1 VKPRSVAAAVAL
13 PEHRMTPGF
22 ATRSLRGFPGRSLD
36 PFLSVDHFRMSQ
48 PTFPPHPHA
57 GFSAVTWMFEDSPG
71 AFINRDSL
79 GDRSRIGPGALHWT
93 QAARGMMHEEVPEHP
108 GVESHGLQIF
118 VNLRSDHKH
127 AAPAAYHADVLPL
140 ATGPGW
146 RARVLAGRVG
156 DVASPLDKLLTPV
169 LLLDVAI
176 DAGATLALPAD
187 PDTALFA
194 LAIDGLGRVGA
205 TPLPAHAAV
214 AFGDDGDALVI
225 TAETALRVVIGG
237 GRPLRETVLAGG
249 PFVMNRREELDDAA
263 ARYRRGEMG
272 ALAPTI
278 WP

>member
-1 VKPRSVAAAVAL
+1 MTPRAVVAAVQL
-13 PEHRMTPGF
+13 SEHRMTPSF
-22 ATRSLRGFPGRSLD
+22 STYSLRGFPNWSLD
-36 PFLSVDHFRMSQ
+36 PYLSVDHFRMSQ

-79 GDRSRIGPGALHWT
+79 GDRSRIGPGSLHWT
-93 QAARGMMHEEVPEHP
+93 QAGRGMMHEELPEVP

-127 AAPAAYHADVLPL
+127 ADPAAFHADALPL

-156 DVASPLDKLLTPV
+156 DVASPLTELLTPV

-176 DAGATLALPAD
+176 EPGATLTLPVDHPA
-187 PDTALFA
+187 FA
-194 LAIDGLGRVGA
+194 LAIDGRGHAGA

-214 AFGDDGDALVI
+214 AFGDDGDALTI

-237 GRPLRETVLAGG
+237 GQPLREPVVAGG
-249 PFVMNRREELDDAA
+249 PFVMNRREDIDAA
-263 ARYRRGEMG
+263 NARYRRGEMG
-272 ALAPTI
+272 TLAPMT
-278 WP
+278 WA